1 MQRKVVRE
9 VGGEESGQREKQ
21 RRKVLL
27 SGGRERRA
35 TEDAAVM
42 ENGQSHLPN
51 HSQSRGAQLLPYG
64 AEPGALSLGGP
75 AQPPDSR
82 PPMTTGLIR
91 SEALGSSLSQ
101 VFVSSCGD
109 LVVVPAA
116 IIGFYFHSLWGL
128 QKIV

>member
-91 SEALGSSLSQ
+91 SEALGSRVCHRFL
-101 VFVSSCGD
+101 FL
-109 LVVVPAA
+109 LVVILLSFLLLLLAFISTLCGA
-116 IIGFYFHSLWGL
+116 CR
-128 QKIV
+128 K